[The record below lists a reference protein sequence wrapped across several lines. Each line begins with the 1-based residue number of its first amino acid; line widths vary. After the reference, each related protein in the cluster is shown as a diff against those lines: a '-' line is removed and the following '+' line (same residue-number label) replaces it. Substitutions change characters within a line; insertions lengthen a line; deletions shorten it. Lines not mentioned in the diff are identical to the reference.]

1 VELKLNHF
9 KAGYK
14 GQMELYLNWLDKHER
29 QPGESSP
36 IGLILCAQAGTE
48 QVELLN
54 MAKDNIMVAEY
65 WTDLP
70 PKNILEQK
78 IQQAV
83 IEAKERL
90 ERRKLK

>member
-1 VELKLNHF
+1 MNIDISKN
-9 KAGYK
+9 
-14 GQMELYLNWLDKHER
+14 
-29 QPGESSP
+29 S
-36 IGLILCAQAGTE
+36 E
-48 QVELLN
+48 QHLLN
-54 MAKDNIMVAEY
+54 ELSELIEYSQNRIMVAEY

>member
-1 VELKLNHF
+1 MDIDISKN
-9 KAGYK
+9 
-14 GQMELYLNWLDKHER
+14 
-29 QPGESSP
+29 S
-36 IGLILCAQAGTE
+36 E
-48 QVELLN
+48 QHLLN
-54 MAKDNIMVAEY
+54 ELSELIEYSQNRIMVAEY

-78 IQQAV
+78 IQQAE

>member
-1 VELKLNHF
+1 MDIDISKN
-9 KAGYK
+9 
-14 GQMELYLNWLDKHER
+14 
-29 QPGESSP
+29 S
-36 IGLILCAQAGTE
+36 E
-48 QVELLN
+48 QHLLN
-54 MAKDNIMVAEY
+54 ELSELIEYSQNRIMVAEY